1 MAVIDELKTKLDR
14 IGSTEDFS
22 SLITRGQARLN
33 GLTGVT
39 LDFDTPG
46 LAHDLLLEYCRY
58 DYNNA
63 LEYFE
68 ENFSKEIFRLQL
80 ESAVKDNAE
89 NQS

>member
-1 MAVIDELKTKLDR
+1 MSLNLSGYIKYDTSQDTDLGR
-14 IGSTEDFS
+14 I
-22 SLITRGQARLN
+22 IARGQARLN

-39 LDFDTPG
+39 LNFESDG
-46 LAHDLLLEYCRY
+46 LPHDLLLEYCRY

-68 ENFSKEIFRLQL
+68 ENFSKEIQRLQL
-80 ESAVKDNAE
+80 ESAVKDYVE